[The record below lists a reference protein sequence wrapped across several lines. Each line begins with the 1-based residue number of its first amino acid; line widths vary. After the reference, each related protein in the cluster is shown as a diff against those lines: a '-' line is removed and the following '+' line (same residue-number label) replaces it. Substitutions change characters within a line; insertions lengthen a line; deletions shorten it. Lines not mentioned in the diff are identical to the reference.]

1 VLRHGESIIFS
12 HRPTISVLIAD
23 DHAVVAEGLVLLI
36 DREPGMRSSAHEGG
50 DVGLL
55 ESCRSATADV
65 LVMDLGKREPSV
77 FEISRLIHTE
87 RLGARVLLLSAL
99 MTDALIQCGID
110 NGVIGFV
117 SKNHPFAVL
126 RNGILEVHAGRRFY
140 CPEVSK
146 RIVHEGGDCRTRT
159 AGGTRICLLTN
170 REREML
176 MLLSSGSSIRQVAA
190 VAHISPKTVESH
202 QFRIMQKLD
211 IHNRI
216 ELARFAFRE
225 GIAHP

>member
-1 VLRHGESIIFS
+1 MRSP
-12 HRPTISVLIAD
+12 RPAIRVLIAD

-36 DREPGMRSSAHEGG
+36 NREPDMRSSAHEGG

-55 ESCRSATADV
+55 ESCRSRSTDV
-65 LVMDLGKREPSV
+65 LIMDLNEREPSV
-77 FEISRLIHTE
+77 FEMPRLIRTE
-87 RLGARVLLLSAL
+87 RLGTRVLLLSAL
-99 MTDALIQCGID
+99 MTDAIIQCGMD
-110 NGVIGFV
+110 NDVTGFV
-117 SKNHPFAVL
+117 SKSQPYAVL
-126 RNGILEVHAGRRFY
+126 REGILKVYAGRRFH

-146 RIVHEGGDCRTRT
+146 RIVQTGRGPRTQ
-159 AGGTRICLLTN
+159 AAVGARICLLTN

-176 MLLSSGSSIRQVAA
+176 VLLSSGSSIMEIATA
-190 VAHISPKTVESH
+190 KHISPKTVESH
-202 QFRIMQKLD
+202 KFRIMQKLD